1 VEKPSRKIKERK
13 KNRVLRRMKKRE
25 TLRCLSTVMLLWL
38 TASPLVWAQQAP
50 SPALPRARDIPVPAP
65 PPPEADPSP
74 PPPKEESAAS
84 VVAPSGD
91 EAVVLNFEGADIRE
105 VIHSLATALGI
116 SYTIDPRVQGQVT
129 IRTTGRIAGRDLF
142 PIFHQILRANG
153 ITAVKV
159 GSLYQIAPVG
169 EAKTKAPLSRNDPTR
184 LRATAED
191 RFILELVKVEHL
203 AAEEMAKVLQPF
215 VSPGGDVIAYPRA
228 NLVIISDLA
237 TNVDRLKELVRTFD
251 VDTFRNLHAEVY
263 RIEHANV
270 EDLGD
275 ELKGILEPYGV
286 TPKAATERGIFV
298 IPLARLNSVVA
309 IAFNSELLAEVKKWI
324 KVLDVPPEKGG
335 GRTVHVYA
343 VENTKAIELAE
354 VLGELYGSDG
364 GGGGGGTSGRRGTQ
378 GESGGI
384 GGSLSGR
391 GGGLGESGLS
401 GSEGSSGRS
410 GRSGRRSGGG
420 GLDGGGGG
428 LGGGGGGGLGG
439 GGRGGRGGGRGSG
452 GGGGT
457 QTVVIAPKEGEK
469 PIFKEEVKIV
479 ADESTNS
486 LIMLAT
492 ARDYAMIKE
501 VLRKLDVVPRQVLI
515 ETMIA
520 EIGLK
525 GALQFGVE
533 YAIANNGLNEV
544 LGDIPEDDEDEDE
557 DTPSTPG
564 ATSRSISD
572 TSLLRAAKK
581 GVKIGG
587 QGLFSFITDRRQFL
601 VLINAL
607 ASRSQVRSL
616 ATPHVIAADNR
627 EAHILIGEEIPILSS
642 TQQSLI
648 GDSSDRLLS
657 SVQYRD
663 TGKILTILPQ
673 INSAG
678 LVNMEITQEVS
689 AVGASIFGNTNSPSF
704 TSRETETTVVV
715 QDGQSVLIGGIIDDQ
730 MTRSRSGVPFLMDI
744 PVLGRL
750 FRTESDQTDRT
761 ELIVLITP
769 HVIRNRL
776 EAQSVTDEF
785 EERIRGLK
793 EMIGRV
799 QGPREKTMT
808 PEREPVLPS
817 TPAKPADR

>member
-1 VEKPSRKIKERK
+1 MPVP
-13 KNRVLRRMKKRE
+13 
-25 TLRCLSTVMLLWL
+25 
-38 TASPLVWAQQAP
+38 PPAP
-50 SPALPRARDIPVPAP
+50 PKAVPAP
-65 PPPEADPSP
+65 PPPPPKAAPALSP
-74 PPPKEESAAS
+74 PKAEPEAAI
-84 VVAPSGD
+84 VAPSGD

-153 ITAVKV
+153 IAAVKV
-159 GSLYQIAPVG
+159 GNLYQIAPVG
-169 EAKTKAPLSRNDPTR
+169 EAKTKASLSRNDPTR
-184 LRATAED
+184 IRATAED
-191 RFILELVKVEHL
+191 RFVLELVTVEHL

-237 TNVDRLKELVRTFD
+237 TNVDRLKDLVRTFD

-270 EDLGD
+270 EDLGE

-286 TPKAATERGIFV
+286 TPKAATERGVFV

-309 IAFNSELLAEVKKWI
+309 IAFSPELLAEVKKWI

-335 GRTVHVYA
+335 GRIVHVYA
-343 VENTKAIELAE
+343 VENTKAVELAE

-364 GGGGGGTSGRRGTQ
+364 GSGGGGGTSGRRGTQ
-378 GESGGI
+378 GESGG
-384 GGSLSGR
+384 LSGR

-401 GSEGSSGRS
+401 GSDSGSGRS
-410 GRSGRRSGGG
+410 GRSGRRGGSGGG
-420 GLDGGGGG
+420 SFGGGGG
-428 LGGGGGGGLGG
+428 SGGSGGGLGG
-439 GGRGGRGGGRGSG
+439 GGRGGRGGGRGRGG

-457 QTVVIAPKEGEK
+457 QTVLIAPKEDEK
-469 PIFKEEVKIV
+469 PIFKEEVKLV

-486 LIMLAT
+486 LIVLAT
-492 ARDYAMIKE
+492 ARDYEMIKE

-520 EIGLK
+520 EISLTGNLE
-525 GALQFGVE
+525 FGVE
-533 YAIANNGLNEV
+533 YAIATNGLNKV
-544 LGDIPEDDEDEDE
+544 LGDLPEDDED
-557 DTPSTPG
+557 TPATPG
-564 ATSRSISD
+564 ATSRAINNN
-572 TSLLRAAKK
+572 SLLTAAKK

-587 QGLFSFITDRRQFL
+587 DGLFSFITDRRQFL

-607 ASRSQVRSL
+607 AARSNVKSL
-616 ATPHVIAADNR
+616 STPHVIAADNR
-627 EAHILIGEEIPILSS
+627 EAHILIGEEIPILTS
-642 TQQSLI
+642 TQQNLSN
-648 GDSSDRLLS
+648 DNSDRVFS

-689 AVGASIFGNTNSPSF
+689 AVSADEFGATNSPSF
-704 TSRETETTVVV
+704 SSRQAETTVVV

-730 MTRSRSGVPFLMDI
+730 MRRSRRGVPFLMDI
-744 PVLGRL
+744 PVLGRF
-750 FRTESDQTDRT
+750 FRTEGEQMVRV
-761 ELIVLITP
+761 ELIILITP
-769 HVIRNRL
+769 HVIRDRL
-776 EAQSVTDEF
+776 EAQSVTAEF

-793 EMIGRV
+793 ELIGRT
-799 QGPREKTMT
+799 QGPHKKSLNAEKELVPLPT
-808 PEREPVLPS
+808 PEKS
-817 TPAKPADR
+817 ADK